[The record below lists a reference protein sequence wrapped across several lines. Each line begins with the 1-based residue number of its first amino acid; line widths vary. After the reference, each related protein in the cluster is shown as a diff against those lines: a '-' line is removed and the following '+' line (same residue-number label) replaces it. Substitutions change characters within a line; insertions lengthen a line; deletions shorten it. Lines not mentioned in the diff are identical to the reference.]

1 MAAVGARA
9 PLAES
14 SFESNLQVSN
24 DVALLLYLPISLS
37 LSLSFLIYPPPLVFR
52 IGEYLWSE
60 TEDQTGIE
68 KWNNTLRGKGVCEF
82 ELEIKLIVEQV

>member
-24 DVALLLYLPISLS
+24 DVALLLSLSRS

>member
-1 MAAVGARA
+1 MWRYYS
-9 PLAES
+9 PYLA
-14 SFESNLQVSN
+14 
-24 DVALLLYLPISLS
+24 LS
-37 LSLSFLIYPPPLVFR
+37 LSLFSYLSPSSLFR
-52 IGEYLWSE
+52 IGEYLWSK

>member
-24 DVALLLYLPISLS
+24 DVALLLSLS
-37 LSLSFLIYPPPLVFR
+37 PSLSFLIYPPPLVFR